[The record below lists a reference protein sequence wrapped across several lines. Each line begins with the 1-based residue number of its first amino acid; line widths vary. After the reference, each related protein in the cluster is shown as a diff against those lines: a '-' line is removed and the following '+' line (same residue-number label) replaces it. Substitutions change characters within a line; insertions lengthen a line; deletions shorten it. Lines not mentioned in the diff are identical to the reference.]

1 LGVRRRACPPEPWR
15 RWALG
20 SIGIVALAALVAQP
34 LVGSPAVLRLP
45 AVLVPALLASIVIV
59 RPWRWTASEL
69 HFAAQWVPSR
79 RQLWAGAAILFALL
93 FWIVLTR
100 FRSADI
106 NAVDFTVYFDR
117 PCAQTAEGRP
127 LFVESADNLDLAHRS
142 LLQVHAFWSLV
153 PICFLYAVHPSPMWL
168 LALSVIPVGAG
179 AVHVCRIM
187 ERLGAGGVL
196 AVATALAFALNDNT
210 ARTLNYGFHP
220 EVFYAWLIPWMIDA
234 GLRGARMS
242 FVAATLA
249 TVLLKEDAVMPIA
262 GVAVSLALFRYRAM
276 SGRDRLL
283 FLAAPLA
290 IALINLALYFGVIV
304 PRITYGQRPHY
315 SSYWSNYGATPV
327 AALLAM
333 LSRPFAVIGRALTS
347 GFLINVLAPFLFLPA
362 IGWRWFVGVL
372 PIVVLY
378 GAAANAQMRA
388 FGIYYAIILVPFLA
402 IAAGAGALTLTR
414 RVLRTEPRAQLGA
427 AALVLSGALL
437 VGAGSRGYSLRP
449 WKPEVA
455 AVPAAVQLLRG
466 EPLLLVQSGLYPH
479 AGYEERVQL
488 LTRESVEEAR
498 RTGAALLIS
507 PRVHAYPMNREEI
520 ERLLLLPS
528 VGEMPGGLSAVRLV
542 RNAPAAR

>member
-1 LGVRRRACPPEPWR
+1 
-15 RWALG
+15 
-20 SIGIVALAALVAQP
+20 
-34 LVGSPAVLRLP
+34 VLRLP
-45 AVLVPALLASIVIV
+45 AILVPALVASLAIA
-59 RPWRWTASEL
+59 RPWRWTETEL
-69 HFAAQWVPSR
+69 HAAAQWVPSR
-79 RQLWAGAAILFALL
+79 RQLWAGAAVLFVLL
-93 FWIVLTR
+93 CWIVLTR

-117 PCAQTAEGRP
+117 PCAQTAQGRP

-153 PICFLYAVHPSPMWL
+153 PICFLYAIHPSPMWL
-168 LALSVIPVGAG
+168 LALSVIAVCAG

-196 AVATALAFALNDNT
+196 AGATALAFALNDNT

-220 EVFYAWLIPWMIDA
+220 EVLYAWLIPWMIDA
-234 GLRGARMS
+234 GLRGARIS

-249 TVLLKEDAVMPIA
+249 TVLLKEDAAMPIS

-276 SGRDRLL
+276 SGRERML

-290 IALINLALYFGVIV
+290 IALTNLALYFGVIV

-333 LSRPFAVIGRALTS
+333 LSQPFAVIGRALTS
-347 GFLINVLAPFLFLPA
+347 GFLVNVLAPFLFLPV
-362 IGWRWFVGVL
+362 IGWRWVVGVL

-378 GAAANAQMRA
+378 GAAANEQMRA

-402 IAAGAGALTLTR
+402 IGAGAGALTLTR
-414 RVLRTEPRAQLGA
+414 RVLRGEPRAQLGA

-455 AVPAAVQLLRG
+455 AVPAAVQLLRD
-466 EPLLLVQSGLYPH
+466 EPVLLVQSGLYPH

-488 LTRESVEEAR
+488 LTRESLDEAR
-498 RTGAALLIS
+498 RTGAVLLIS
-507 PRVHAYPMNREEI
+507 PRVHAYPLEREEV
-520 ERLLLLPS
+520 EALRRLPS
-528 VGEMPGGLSAVRLV
+528 IGELPGGLRAVRGGK
-542 RNAPAAR
+542 